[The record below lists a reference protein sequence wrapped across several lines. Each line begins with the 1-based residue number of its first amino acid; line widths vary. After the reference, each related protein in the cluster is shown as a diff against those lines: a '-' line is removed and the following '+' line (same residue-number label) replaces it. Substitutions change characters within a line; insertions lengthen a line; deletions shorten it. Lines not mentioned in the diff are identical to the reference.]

1 VELSLRHAQ
10 LQQRIPHAVGDGDR
24 LRGEFHHGQHPDKIA
39 NGTTPAPTSKSTL
52 RPVGSM
58 PLSDA
63 EAAARVR
70 PFSYEHKP
78 GNTVANHTRPT
89 SSQLTYYYGANY
101 WGACEWRRDRV
112 TGDFTGT
119 TDEIIQ
125 WGAHKWALD
134 EDVLRAVAHK
144 ESTWRQWF
152 HGDIYSGHSYGTMQV
167 KASVHLRTRQI
178 PPWC

>member
-1 VELSLRHAQ
+1 
-10 LQQRIPHAVGDGDR
+10 
-24 LRGEFHHGQHPDKIA
+24 
-39 NGTTPAPTSKSTL
+39 
-52 RPVGSM
+52 M

-89 SSQLTYYYGANY
+89 SSHLTYYYGANY